1 MSVYELNRDQIVS
14 LKQAMV
20 TARCYE
26 KGEDASYGELADADE
41 TISDEEVF
49 EEYAGTN
56 FVEDDF
62 LC

>member
-1 MSVYELNRDQIVS
+1 MSVYDLNRDQMVS

-26 KGEDASYGELADADE
+26 NGKDASYGELANADD
-41 TISDEEVF
+41 TVSDEEVY

-56 FVEDDF
+56 FVEEDF
-62 LC
+62 